1 VQAGSI
7 GPTLP
12 MAQRPRVDS
21 SDGAALAPSLRGP
34 GEQYTPGHIEV
45 SVIIPCLNEAATI
58 RAVVADAA
66 AAMMSAGYAGEIL
79 VIDSGSTDDSAA
91 LAREEGARVIQTS
104 VPGYGAAC
112 LRGFEEARGAF
123 FVILDADRTYGC
135 DTLHRFVEPLRAG
148 LDIVVGTRRNGE
160 IKPGAMTGW
169 HRHVWEPAQTFF
181 LRRRFGVR
189 VSDVRC
195 GMRSITRAAAQSLAI
210 QATGM
215 EFSSEM
221 LLRAMQAGLQVI
233 DVPVTFHPRKHGT
246 PRRRVRDG
254 WRVISQLVL
263 MSPTQLF
270 VVPGLLALTLGLAI
284 ELALLPG
291 RIDITPALWF
301 DYHFMFVGAILA
313 LLGSQLVLL
322 GLYAKTYTVFV
333 ERDAADPWLARF
345 HRWYRLE
352 RGLLVGSGVF
362 LVGLAINTRVLFIWL
377 ANDRALAFS
386 VRPVIVAL
394 TFMVLG
400 AEIVFASFFLSLLRS
415 RSYDHA

>member
-1 VQAGSI
+1 VGAPLSH
-7 GPTLP
+7 
-12 MAQRPRVDS
+12 RPDGGGHAASLLDSGERYAPGRV
-21 SDGAALAPSLRGP
+21 
-34 GEQYTPGHIEV
+34 EV
-45 SVIIPCLNEAATI
+45 SVIIPCLNEATTI
-58 RAVVADAA
+58 RAVIADAA
-66 AAMMSAGYAGEIL
+66 AAMMSAGYSGEIL
-79 VIDSGSTDDSAA
+79 VIDSGSTDGSAE
-91 LAREEGARVIQTS
+91 LAREEGARVIETS

-112 LRGFEEARGAF
+112 LRGFDEARGEF
-123 FVILDADRTYGC
+123 LLILDADRTYGC

-160 IKPGAMTGW
+160 IRPGAMSGW
-169 HRHVWEPAQTFF
+169 HRHIWEPAQTFL

-195 GMRSITRAAAQSLAI
+195 GMRSITRTAAQSLAI
-210 QATGM
+210 QANGM

-233 DVPVTFHPRKHGT
+233 DVPVTFHPRKDGG
-246 PRRRVRDG
+246 PRRRVEDS

-270 VVPGLLALTLGLAI
+270 VAPGLLALAIGLVI

-291 RIDITPALWF
+291 RIEVSPTLWF

-313 LLGSQLVLL
+313 LLGFQLVLL

-333 ERDAADPWLARF
+333 ERDSADPWLVRF

-352 RGLLVGSGVF
+352 RGLLLGGAIF
-362 LVGLAINTRVLFIWL
+362 LVGLAINVRVLLVWL

-386 VRPVIVAL
+386 VRPVVLAL
-394 TFMVLG
+394 TCMVLG
-400 AEIVFASFFLSLLRS
+400 AEIIFAAFFLSLLRS
-415 RSYDHA
+415 SAYEHV

>member
-1 VQAGSI
+1 VAAPLNRAAAGGSSAAQVVGGVQPYAPG
-7 GPTLP
+7 
-12 MAQRPRVDS
+12 RV
-21 SDGAALAPSLRGP
+21 
-34 GEQYTPGHIEV
+34 EV

-58 RAVVADAA
+58 RAVIADAA
-66 AAMMSAGYAGEIL
+66 AAMMTAGYSGEIL
-79 VIDSGSTDDSAA
+79 VVDSGSTDGSAE
-91 LAREEGARVIQTS
+91 LARAEGARVIETS

-112 LRGFEEARGAF
+112 LRGFDEARGDF
-123 FVILDADRTYGC
+123 LVILDGDRTYAC

-160 IKPGAMTGW
+160 IRPGAMSGW
-169 HRHVWEPAQTFF
+169 HRHIWEPAQTFL
-181 LRRRFGVR
+181 LRKRFGVR

-210 QATGM
+210 QANGM
-215 EFSSEM
+215 EFTSEM

-233 DVPVTFHPRKHGT
+233 DVPVTFHPRKDGT
-246 PRRRVRDG
+246 PRRRVQHS

-270 VVPGLLALTLGLAI
+270 VVPGLVALVAGLAI

-291 RIDITPALWF
+291 RIDVSPTLWF

-313 LLGSQLVLL
+313 LLGFQLVLL

-333 ERDAADPWLARF
+333 ERDTADPWLAAF

-352 RGLLVGSGVF
+352 RGLVLGGGMF
-362 LVGLAINTRVLFIWL
+362 AVGLAINVRVLVIWL

-386 VRPVIVAL
+386 VRPVILAL
-394 TFMVLG
+394 TLMVLG
-400 AEIVFASFFLSLLRS
+400 AEIIFAGFFLSLLRS
-415 RSYDHA
+415 RAYEHA

>member
-1 VQAGSI
+1 
-7 GPTLP
+7 
-12 MAQRPRVDS
+12 MAHRTPGDWS
-21 SDGAALAPSLRGP
+21 GGGAATASLAGP
-34 GEQYTPGHIEV
+34 GDGYTPGRVEV

-58 RAVVADAA
+58 RAVIADAA

-79 VIDSGSTDDSAA
+79 VVDSGSTDGSPE

-112 LRGFEEARGAF
+112 LRGFDEARGDF
-123 FVILDADRTYGC
+123 LVIIDADRTYGC

-160 IKPGAMTGW
+160 IRPGAMSGW
-169 HRHVWEPAQTFF
+169 HRHLWEPAQTFL

-195 GMRSITRAAAQSLAI
+195 GMRSITRAAAQALAI
-210 QATGM
+210 QANGM

-233 DVPVTFHPRKHGT
+233 DVPVTFNPRPRGG
-246 PRRRVRDG
+246 PRRRVQDS

-270 VVPGLLALTLGLAI
+270 VVPGLVALAVGLAI

-291 RIDITPALWF
+291 RIEVGPRLWF

-333 ERDAADPWLARF
+333 ERDTADPWLARF

-352 RGLLVGSGVF
+352 RGLAVGGAVF
-362 LVGLAINTRVLFIWL
+362 LVGLAINLRVLLVWL

-386 VRPVIVAL
+386 VRPVILAL
-394 TFMVLG
+394 TCMVLG
-400 AEIVFASFFLSLLRS
+400 AEVVFAAFFLSLLRS
-415 RSYDHA
+415 GSYEHV